1 LFMPAIRKK
10 FWRAPRHR
18 PVTCRSGGRGLSR
31 RSRPEPPRLTLADI
45 ARVLRE
51 WGAREEQAEGGGEP
65 EHRAAAAWRPAAQ
78 APATQAAGEA
88 SGRG

>member
-1 LFMPAIRKK
+1 VRKSSH
-10 FWRAPRHR
+10 F
-18 PVTCRSGGRGLSR
+18 SGGSIWRHLGNLSVPPQK
-31 RSRPEPPRLTLADI
+31 PEPPRLTLADI